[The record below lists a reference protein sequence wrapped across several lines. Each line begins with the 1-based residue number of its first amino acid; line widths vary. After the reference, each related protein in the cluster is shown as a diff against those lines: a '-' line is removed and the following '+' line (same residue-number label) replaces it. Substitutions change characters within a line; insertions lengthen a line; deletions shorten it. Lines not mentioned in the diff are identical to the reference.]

1 MANLT
6 TTQVDLNAI
15 LQQVKALQAE
25 KENKEKE
32 LQESRKKE
40 EEREAA
46 LKEAREKLARL
57 QEGKKLEM
65 QQAYENGIKKW
76 LFDTVQDES
85 LRKQFETGMTNIV
98 ENTADNSGV
107 WQVMVQASNIHHQR
121 LQELEKLRGEVSEL
135 KSKVGPDFREE
146 ESRKRSRPE
155 AEAAG
160 GKRMDIW
167 EEFEKNMLG
176 QGFEPDPRLLQ

>member
-25 KENKEKE
+25 KESKEKE
-32 LQESRKKE
+32 LLESKKKE

-46 LKEAREKLARL
+46 LKEAKEKLSRL
-57 QEGKKLEM
+57 QESKRLEM

-76 LFDTVQDES
+76 LYDTVQDEL

-107 WQVMVQASNIHHQR
+107 WQVMVQASNVHLQR
-121 LQELEKLRGEVSEL
+121 LQELEKLRGEVTEL
-135 KSKVGPDFREE
+135 KTRAGPDFREE
-146 ESRKRSRPE
+146 ENRKRPRQE
-155 AEAAG
+155 AEGAAVH
-160 GKRMDIW
+160 KMDIW
-167 EEFEKNMLG
+167 EEFEKNMLVTG
-176 QGFEPDPRLLQ
+176 YEPDPSRL